1 MPNRKERRWAF
12 KQRGFLKI
20 KNMYS
25 RFNPTAVQWYAARQD
40 EGRKIHAA
48 NVEAVEKANYEFL
61 LQRETLVKENLVAT
75 GYNEAETE
83 LMLEAWRIAVTTTKE
98 DYRQNKK
105 EARDLTRQAQESF
118 KSRQTA

>member
-1 MPNRKERRWAF
+1 MSNRKERRWAL

-25 RFNPTAVQWYAARQD
+25 RFSPVAIQWYAARQE

-48 NVEAVEKANYEFL
+48 NTEAVEKANYEAL

-83 LMLEAWRIAVTTTKE
+83 LMLEAWRISVTTTKE

-105 EARDLTRQAQESF
+105 EARSLTKQANESF

>member
-1 MPNRKERRWAF
+1 MSNRRERRWAL

-25 RFNPTAVQWYAARQD
+25 RFSPIAIQWYATRQD

-48 NVEAVEKANYEFL
+48 NTEAVEKANYEAL
-61 LQRETLVKENLVAT
+61 LQREILVKENLVNI

-83 LMLEAWRIAVTTTKE
+83 MMLEAWRISVTTTKE

-105 EARDLTRQAQESF
+105 EARDLTRRANESF
-118 KSRQTA
+118 KSRQAA

>member
-20 KNMYS
+20 KNMYN
-25 RFNPTAVQWYAARQD
+25 RFNPVAVQWYAARQD

-48 NVEAVEKANYEFL
+48 NTEAVEKANYEAL
-61 LQRETLVKENLVAT
+61 LQREISVKDNLIAT

-83 LMLEAWRIAVTTTKE
+83 LMLEAWRIAVTTTRE

-105 EARDLTRQAQESF
+105 EARSLTKQAQESF

>member
-1 MPNRKERRWAF
+1 MSNRRERRWAL

-25 RFNPTAVQWYAARQD
+25 RFSPVAIQWYATRQD
-40 EGRKIHAA
+40 EGRRIHAA
-48 NVEAVEKANYEFL
+48 NTEAAEKANYEFL
-61 LQRETLVKENLVAT
+61 LEKEIVVKANLESS

-83 LMLEAWRIAVTTTKE
+83 MMLEAWRIMVTTTKE

-105 EARDLTRQAQESF
+105 EARGLTKQANESF
-118 KSRQTA
+118 RTRQTA

>member
-25 RFNPTAVQWYAARQD
+25 RFNPVAVQWYAARQD

-48 NVEAVEKANYEFL
+48 NTEAVEKANYEAL
-61 LQRETLVKENLVAT
+61 LQREISVKDNLIAT

-83 LMLEAWRIAVTTTKE
+83 MMLEAWRIAVTTTRE

-105 EARDLTRQAQESF
+105 EARGLTKQAQESF

>member
-1 MPNRKERRWAF
+1 MSNRRERRWAL

-25 RFNPTAVQWYAARQD
+25 RFSPVALQWYAVRQD

-48 NVEAVEKANYEFL
+48 NTEAVEKANYEFL
-61 LQRETLVKENLVAT
+61 LQREIAMKANLEST

-83 LMLEAWRIAVTTTKE
+83 MMLEAWRIMVTTTKE
-98 DYRQNKK
+98 DYRANKK
-105 EARDLTRQAQESF
+105 EAKALTKQAQESF
-118 KSRQTA
+118 RTRQTA